1 MTGREGETFP
11 GFFYGRS
18 RAAGC
23 GRTGGPLVAGRRRW
37 PGSAVIGSSPPSMG
51 LEEASGREA
60 RRRFCGAVLG
70 DVRKDREVDALR
82 GAHSGIA
89 CSGTFFGGGSMLLEK
104 NANIFLCLF
113 GMLIE

>member
-1 MTGREGETFP
+1 
-11 GFFYGRS
+11 
-18 RAAGC
+18 
-23 GRTGGPLVAGRRRW
+23 
-37 PGSAVIGSSPPSMG
+37 MG
-51 LEEASGREA
+51 LEEASGRGL
-60 RRRFCGAVLG
+60 RRRFGGAVLG

-89 CSGTFFGGGSMLLEK
+89 CSGTFWGGSMLLEK

>member
-18 RAAGC
+18 RAAGY
-23 GRTGGPLVAGRRRW
+23 GRTRGPLVAGIRRW
-37 PGSAVIGSSPPSMG
+37 PGNALIGSSPPSMAGRGSCQRGPAGGFVALYRRCRKGRGMHCEGPIPALPVAG
-51 LEEASGREA
+51 L
-60 RRRFCGAVLG
+60 FW
-70 DVRKDREVDALR
+70 
-82 GAHSGIA
+82 
-89 CSGTFFGGGSMLLEK
+89 GGSMLLEK